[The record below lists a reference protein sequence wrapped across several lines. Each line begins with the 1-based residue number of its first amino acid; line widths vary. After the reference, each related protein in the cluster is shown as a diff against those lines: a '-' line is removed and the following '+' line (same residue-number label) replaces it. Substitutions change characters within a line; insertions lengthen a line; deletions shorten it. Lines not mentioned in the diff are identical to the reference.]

1 MAANEGHERT
11 LVLVKALPHVGKGKG
26 EIVCCAG
33 VTPEGEWRR
42 QYPVRFRHLR
52 DKKFSRWQW
61 IEYDWRR
68 SKPDPR
74 PESRRVQEDT
84 IQIGNTM
91 PPRERAPFLAP
102 IIVGSVTEAAQQGKT
117 LALVRPRDIQFNWA
131 KKSPDVI
138 EAERRAYAAAAN
150 QASFFDDDL
159 KALNPCPYAF
169 RFRYS
174 TEDGPHENTCEDW
187 ETTAMFY
194 SFSRLYG
201 EEEALKLMSKT
212 FAEEYP
218 KKGVAFALGTHSRF
232 PKSWLLV
239 GVIRLDEVDQPP
251 LL

>member
-1 MAANEGHERT
+1 
-11 LVLVKALPHVGKGKG
+11 
-26 EIVCCAG
+26 
-33 VTPEGEWRR
+33 
-42 QYPVRFRHLR
+42 
-52 DKKFSRWQW
+52 
-61 IEYDWRR
+61 
-68 SKPDPR
+68 
-74 PESRRVQEDT
+74 
-84 IQIGNTM
+84 M

-102 IIVGSVTEAAQQGKT
+102 IIVGSAAEAAQHGKT
-117 LALVRPRDIQFNWA
+117 LALVRPRDVKFSWA

-169 RFRYS
+169 QFRYL

-194 SFSRLYG
+194 NFSHRYG

-232 PKSWLLV
+232 PKVWLLV